1 MDSLSPKQVKDIK
14 NLYESIYKVD
24 EVEERDYISELFD
37 SEEFDSLSDEL
48 KENMIKKLQ
57 DKLAGSERAGVLGQI
72 ERLRRKAFGSKEE
85 SDQAREYEKNV
96 NKKNKENI
104 LKQKEKNNN
113 TNKIN
118 TNKIDTNKIDTNT
131 NNIDT
136 NTIDTSKEIE
146 SDANYAKSNAKF
158 NQRFKDANTDT
169 SKEIEDSRKEFD
181 ANDGKKF
188 NQRFKDANTDTS
200 NEIESD
206 ANYAKSNL
214 RFNRASKGLPPVKRP
229 RVPSPMDMLNP
240 GGVRVKARF
249 KAREAQGLSGLTGKP
264 KFEAYDV
271 VLDYVL
277 SEGHADTVKEAHYV
291 MMQMDA
297 ETIQDIVEKTGIFQD
312 PKLNKMYPDQP
323 EMTEKGKKTL
333 PNLQDPTIVRG
344 KKVVYKPKGGP
355 RIFGDPTGQYSDF
368 FK

>member
-72 ERLRRKAFGSKEE
+72 ERLRRKAFGSKKE

-113 TNKIN
+113 TNKVTTTDN
-118 TNKIDTNKIDTNT
+118 NLSNKDKSDIKKETDLQKVLNNKKELQKIETDNK
-131 NNIDT
+131 NQIK
-136 NTIDTSKEIE
+136 DTS
-146 SDANYAKSNAKF
+146 N
-158 NQRFKDANTDT
+158 
-169 SKEIEDSRKEFD
+169 EIEDSRKEFD

-200 NEIESD
+200 KEIESD

-297 ETIQDIVEKTGIFQD
+297 ETIQDIVERVILTEKPDDGYIGPKFLNIKNPITKKRTDFQLDQNLKRLSKTGDSPEARDMLNIPQD
-312 PKLNKMYPDQP
+312 FKITP
-323 EMTEKGKKTL
+323 EMKTKY
-333 PNLQDPTIVRG
+333 G
-344 KKVVYKPKGGP
+344 
-355 RIFGDPTGQYSDF
+355 F
-368 FK
+368 

>member
-72 ERLRRKAFGSKEE
+72 ERLRRKAFGTEKE
-85 SDQAREYEKNV
+85 SDQAREYEKNI
-96 NKKNKENI
+96 NKKNKEDL
-104 LKQKEKNNN
+104 LKKKENNN
-113 TNKIN
+113 VNKINTN
-118 TNKIDTNKIDTNT
+118 TNKIDTNK
-131 NNIDT
+131 
-136 NTIDTSKEIE
+136 IDTSKEIE

-169 SKEIEDSRKEFD
+169 SNEIEDSRKEFD

-200 NEIESD
+200 KEIESD

-240 GGVRVKARF
+240 GGAKVKARF

-297 ETIQDIVEKTGIFQD
+297 ETIQDIVEFIGGRPD
-312 PKLNKMYPDQP
+312 DGYLGHPNLNIKNPLVKDKNRK
-323 EMTEKGKKTL
+323 KGPVL
-333 PNLQDPTIVRG
+333 PNSNADKLPDANIN
-344 KKVVYKPKGGP
+344 KVGATL
-355 RIFGDPTGQYSDF
+355 GDRNMKLKQLIDDI
-368 FK
+368 

>member
-72 ERLRRKAFGSKEE
+72 ERLRRKAFGSKKE
-85 SDQAREYEKNV
+85 SDQAREYEKNI
-96 NKKNKENI
+96 NKKNKEDL
-104 LKQKEKNNN
+104 LKKKENNN
-113 TNKIN
+113 VNKIN
-118 TNKIDTNKIDTNT
+118 TNK
-131 NNIDT
+131 
-136 NTIDTSKEIE
+136 IDTSKEIE

-200 NEIESD
+200 KEIESD

-240 GGVRVKARF
+240 GGAKVKARF

-264 KFEAYDV
+264 KFEAYDL

-277 SEGHADTVKEAHYV
+277 SEGHADTVEEAHYV
-291 MMQMDA
+291 MIQMDA
-297 ETIQDIVEKTGIFQD
+297 DTIQGIVESQVNRADIIGGTQAAKNAAKGIGKYTPGPGVTKDFKLD
-312 PKLNKMYPDQP
+312 PNFKL
-323 EMTEKGKKTL
+323 KG
-333 PNLQDPTIVRG
+333 V
-344 KKVVYKPKGGP
+344 
-355 RIFGDPTGQYSDF
+355 
-368 FK
+368 

>member
-14 NLYESIYKVD
+14 NLYESIYKVN

-113 TNKIN
+113 TNKID
-118 TNKIDTNKIDTNT
+118 TNTNKIDTNT
-131 NNIDT
+131 NK
-136 NTIDTSKEIE
+136 IDTSKEIE

-200 NEIESD
+200 KEIESD

-240 GGVRVKARF
+240 GGAKVKARF

-271 VLDYVL
+271 VLGYVI
-277 SEGHADTVKEAHYV
+277 SEGHADTVEEAHYV

-323 EMTEKGKKTL
+323 EMTEKGKKIL
-333 PNLQDPTIVRG
+333 PYLKDPTIVRG
-344 KKVVYKPKGGP
+344 NKVVYKPKGGP

>member
-24 EVEERDYISELFD
+24 EVEERDYISELFE

-57 DKLAGSERAGVLGQI
+57 DKLAGSEKAGVLGQI
-72 ERLRRKAFGSKEE
+72 ERLRRKAFGSKKE
-85 SDQAREYEKNV
+85 SDQAREYEKNI
-96 NKKNKENI
+96 NKKNKEDL
-104 LKQKEKNNN
+104 LKKKENNNVNKINTN
-113 TNKIN
+113 TNKIDTN
-118 TNKIDTNKIDTNT
+118 TNKIDTNK
-131 NNIDT
+131 
-136 NTIDTSKEIE
+136 IDTSKEIE

-200 NEIESD
+200 KEIESD

-277 SEGHADTVKEAHYV
+277 SEGHADTLDEAHYV
-291 MMQMDA
+291 MMQMD
-297 ETIQDIVEKTGIFQD
+297 ENTIQQIIEMSSPYTISQADVNARTPAFKNYQKGVKNKITGEPLYKLGSGVNL
-312 PKLNKMYPDQP
+312 PK
-323 EMTEKGKKTL
+323 
-333 PNLQDPTIVRG
+333 I
-344 KKVVYKPKGGP
+344 
-355 RIFGDPTGQYSDF
+355 
-368 FK
+368 